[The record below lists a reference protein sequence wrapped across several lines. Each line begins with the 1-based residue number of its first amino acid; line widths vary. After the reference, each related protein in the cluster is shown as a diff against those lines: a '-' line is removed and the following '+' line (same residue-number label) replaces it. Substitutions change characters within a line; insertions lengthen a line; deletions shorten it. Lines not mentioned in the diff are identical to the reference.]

1 MTEQTRDW
9 FTNNNE
15 RLPDEPIG
23 LVPTS
28 KAYDLPPDLDV
39 VQVGDVVRVGKG
51 KRRWTVKALWRP
63 DIGGVL
69 AHLTVDGYVNTTTEV
84 GRLTVVERAGS

>member
-1 MTEQTRDW
+1 MSDFFWDNYEGR
-9 FTNNNE
+9 
-15 RLPDEPIG
+15 EPVPF
-23 LVPTS
+23 VPTE
-28 KAYDLPPDLDV
+28 KAYALPPDLAV

-63 DIGGVL
+63 ELGGVL

>member
-1 MTEQTRDW
+1 MTARDW
-9 FTNNNE
+9 FSNNHE
-15 RLPDEPIG
+15 REPVPF
-23 LVPTS
+23 VPTE
-28 KAYDLPPDLDV
+28 KAYALPPDLAV

-63 DIGGVL
+63 ELGGVL